1 MTAHRC
7 RSGLLAAT
15 AALLLAPVPALA
27 QSDVAPVPGGD
38 NEPADVRVPQNV
50 RDLVERIETDLD
62 AWDVQGAQAAL
73 EELERSVGKDQP
85 GLALMEAKVAFF
97 EGRYADSVKL
107 YSEGGAPE
115 HEGGYRKLAED
126 ALAQTRDDLVQK
138 SEHFDLYYPPGKDAV
153 LAPYALET
161 LERAYAALTKDF
173 DFTPPGRIRVE
184 ILPNDEALAK
194 LSTLTIDQIRTTGT
208 IAICKFNRLMVISPR
223 ALVHGYDWR
232 DTLNHEFV
240 HFVVSMKSRNTVP
253 IWIHEGLAKYEE
265 TRWRDGGGTAET
277 PFSESLLGQAVKHD
291 KLITFE
297 QMHPSMALLPSATD
311 AATAFAEV
319 FHAIE
324 FLKSK
329 GGTAMWNQIIAN
341 LKAGESYQ
349 DAVAHAYHAPFEK
362 FVSDWKSYLGKLK
375 YPTDV
380 AEGPEHLKFKSAGQ
394 MKQDAVEAT
403 ELTDFQDVKEPSARR
418 FAHLGG
424 LLFQRHHLTASLEE
438 FGKAYAKGSDS
449 VQLASKYGEALL
461 LANQLDLAR
470 KVLAKSLEKH
480 PRYELNEL
488 YLGEVL
494 LKQGDAAGA
503 RDHFLVGIDTDPFDP
518 RLHVGLAGAYGA
530 LKDAQGVSRANQA
543 VAILQEQAAPR
554 GPGQPPASL
563 DARAQVM
570 LASHPFASVLVD
582 GKPLG
587 RTTPT
592 VLSLE
597 PGKHHLVLT
606 NEERGLKKELD
617 LEVKAGEQKELRI
630 ELAEG
635 ADTEPLTR

>member
-1 MTAHRC
+1 MR
-7 RSGLLAAT
+7 RLL
-15 AALLLAPVPALA
+15 AALLLLSPAVAFA
-27 QSDVAPVPGGD
+27 QSDVAPVAGGD
-38 NEPADVRVPQNV
+38 DDATEVTVPQNV
-50 RDLVERIETDLD
+50 RNLVERIETDLD
-62 AWDVQGAQAAL
+62 AWDVQGAHAAL
-73 EELERSVGKDQP
+73 AELEKSVGPDQP
-85 GLALMEAKVAFF
+85 GLKLVQAKVAFF
-97 EGRYADSVKL
+97 EGRYADAVKL
-107 YSEGGAPE
+107 YEAGGASPR
-115 HEGGYRKLAED
+115 EGGYRKLAED
-126 ALAQTRDDLVQK
+126 ALAQTKDDLFEK
-138 SEHFDLYYPPGKDAV
+138 SEHFDIYYPAGKDAV

-173 DFTPPGRIRVE
+173 DYTPPGRIRVE

-265 TRWRDGGGTAET
+265 TRWRDNGGTALT
-277 PFSESLLGQAVKHD
+277 PYAESLLGTAVKKD

-311 AATAFAEV
+311 AATAFSEV

-341 LKAGESYQ
+341 LKSGQSYQ
-349 DAVAHAYHAPFEK
+349 EAVSHAYKAPFEK
-362 FVSDWKSYLGKLK
+362 FVSDWKAYLGTRK
-375 YPTDV
+375 YPSDV
-380 AEGPEHLKFKSAGQ
+380 GEGPEKLKFKNASQ

-403 ELTDFQDVKEPSARR
+403 ELADFQDVKDASARK

-424 LLFQRHHLTASLEE
+424 LLLARKHLSGAVEE
-438 FGKAYAKGSDS
+438 FGKAYGKGSDS

-461 LANQLDLAR
+461 AANQLDTAH
-470 KVLAKSLEKH
+470 KVLAESLKKH
-480 PRYELNEL
+480 PRYELTEL
-488 YLGEVL
+488 YLGQVL

-503 RDHFLVGIDTDPFDP
+503 RDRFLVGIDTDPFDP
-518 RLHVGLAGAYGA
+518 RLHLGLVGAYTA
-530 LKDAQGVSRANQA
+530 LKDHAGLDRANKA
-543 VAILQEQAAPR
+543 VATLQQQLSPKKGDLPALAEAR
-554 GPGQPPASL
+554 G
-563 DARAQVM
+563 QVM

-592 VLSLE
+592 VLDLA

-606 NEERGLKKELD
+606 NEERGLKKEVE
-617 LEVKAGEQKELRI
+617 LEVKPGEQKELRV